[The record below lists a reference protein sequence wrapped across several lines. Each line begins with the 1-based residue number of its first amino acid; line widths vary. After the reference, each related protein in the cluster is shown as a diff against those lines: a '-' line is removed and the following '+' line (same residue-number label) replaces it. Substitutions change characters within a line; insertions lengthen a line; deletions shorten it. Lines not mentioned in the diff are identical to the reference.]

1 MPGSGSETRQ
11 RQITLKARFSE
22 QEAALVK
29 SQADAAGVPVA
40 GLIRYA
46 VLGQAPLRSTRT
58 PPMDRELA
66 ARMIAAL
73 GPIACALRQAHAS
86 GDLELLSETII
97 AAQRDL
103 SEMRTVLLSSLGR
116 EP

>member
-1 MPGSGSETRQ
+1 MARSGSENRQ
-11 RQITLKARFSE
+11 RQITLKARFNE

-29 SQADAAGVPVA
+29 AQADAAGVSIA

-46 VLGQAPLRSTRT
+46 LLDQTPIRATRT
-58 PPMDRELA
+58 PPLDREFA
-66 ARMIAAL
+66 ARILAVL
-73 GPIACALRQAHAS
+73 GPLAFYMKEARAQGNHAH
-86 GDLELLSETII
+86 LSELII

-103 SEMRTVLLSSLGR
+103 SEMRTVLFSALGR

>member
-1 MPGSGSETRQ
+1 MARSGSENRQ
-11 RQITLKARFSE
+11 RQITLKARFNE

-29 SQADAAGVPVA
+29 AQADAAGVPVA

-46 VLGQAPLRSTRT
+46 LLDQAPIRATRT
-58 PPMDRELA
+58 PPLDRQTA
-66 ARMIAAL
+66 ARILAVL
-73 GPIACALRQAHAS
+73 GPLAFYLKEAHAQ
-86 GDLELLSETII
+86 GNHEHLNELII

-103 SEMRTVLLSSLGR
+103 VEMRTVLLSSLGR

>member
-1 MPGSGSETRQ
+1 MAGSGSENRQ
-11 RQITLKARFSE
+11 RQHTLKARFNE

-29 SQADAAGVPVA
+29 AQADAAGVPVA

-46 VLGQAPLRSTRT
+46 VLGQTPLRSTRT

-66 ARMIAAL
+66 AQMIAAL
-73 GPIACALRQAHAS
+73 GPLACALRQAAAA
-86 GDLELLSETII
+86 GDQERLSDTVI

-103 SEMRTVLLSSLGR
+103 SEMRTVLFSALGR

>member
-1 MPGSGSETRQ
+1 MARSGSENRQ
-11 RQITLKARFSE
+11 RQITLKARFNE

-29 SQADAAGVPVA
+29 AQADAAGVPVA

-46 VLGQAPLRSTRT
+46 LLDQTPIRATRT
-58 PPMDRELA
+58 PPFDRQSA
-66 ARMIAAL
+66 ARILAVL
-73 GPIACALRQAHAS
+73 GPLAFYLKEAHAQ
-86 GDLELLSETII
+86 GNHEHLSELII

-103 SEMRTVLLSSLGR
+103 VEMRAVLLSSLGR

>member
-11 RQITLKARFSE
+11 RQVTLKARFNE

-46 VLGQAPLRSTRT
+46 V
-58 PPMDRELA
+58 
-66 ARMIAAL
+66 
-73 GPIACALRQAHAS
+73 
-86 GDLELLSETII
+86 
-97 AAQRDL
+97 
-103 SEMRTVLLSSLGR
+103 
-116 EP
+116 

>member
-1 MPGSGSETRQ
+1 MARSGSENRQ
-11 RQITLKARFSE
+11 RQITLKARFNE

-29 SQADAAGVPVA
+29 AQADAAGVPVA

-46 VLGQAPLRSTRT
+46 LLDQAPIRATRT
-58 PPMDRELA
+58 PPLDRQSA
-66 ARMIAAL
+66 ARILAVL
-73 GPIACALRQAHAS
+73 GPLAFYLKEAHAQ
-86 GDLELLSETII
+86 GNHEHLNELII

-103 SEMRTVLLSSLGR
+103 VEMRTVLLSSLGR